1 VLESLHADDGR
12 MLMAHV
18 HMFTVH
24 SAMHFRF
31 SFFHRFRP
39 LLLTQKAEHNGTR
52 AVKEKLEAVQQ

>member
-1 VLESLHADDGR
+1 